1 MAYILGADNEGE
13 NIVFGVL
20 IVLCFVALYHVIGNY
35 IKRKNLPFGH
45 EASIIVV
52 VGMLISLILDATS
65 NQDIVEQIKFDP
77 SFFFYACLPPIIFAS
92 VYNMDYKVFF
102 GNFAAVMIFG
112 VIGTILQFALF
123 SLGLWLLNLMG
134 SSIFKYLGMSGMG
147 F

>member
-65 NQDIVEQIKFDP
+65 N
-77 SFFFYACLPPIIFAS
+77 
-92 VYNMDYKVFF
+92 
-102 GNFAAVMIFG
+102 
-112 VIGTILQFALF
+112 
-123 SLGLWLLNLMG
+123 
-134 SSIFKYLGMSGMG
+134 
-147 F
+147 